1 MLFKWD
7 SNLQTIQLSWFNYY
21 YLFRCPDF
29 LQMYTLHVPWLQLH
43 KSETELLDCYCWY
56 YSLECW
62 ILIGCVIVWEVS
74 SFLFR
79 CVWYWTFSKI
89 KTMVNVDLLY
99 ECLLSIHFYASIYI
113 LKGWS
118 CDLGALDGL
127 FQRYYDCYLST
138 SYNTRARTGF
148 FLRF

>member
-1 MLFKWD
+1 M
-7 SNLQTIQLSWFNYY
+7 
-21 YLFRCPDF
+21 
-29 LQMYTLHVPWLQLH
+29 LHVPWLQLH

-89 KTMVNVDLLY
+89 KTMVNVDILY

-127 FQRYYDCYLST
+127 FQRYYDCYLSIWT
-138 SYNTRARTGF
+138 LFPNFKNINLLFVAVLTVIVLLF
-148 FLRF
+148 FILYWSG